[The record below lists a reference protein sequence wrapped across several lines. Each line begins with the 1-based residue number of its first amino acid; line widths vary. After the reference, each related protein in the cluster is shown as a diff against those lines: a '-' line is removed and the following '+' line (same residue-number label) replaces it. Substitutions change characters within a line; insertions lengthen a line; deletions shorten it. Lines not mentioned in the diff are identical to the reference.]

1 MTLTERIR
9 AALARHPDRDD
20 RHISKGIRGATLAA
34 VRAVRAGEDV
44 PEPAP
49 MTPPPAAGTCEAGTI
64 TLDAVRARYDTAAS
78 IRAYVAELRKGVLKL
93 EREVCQQ
100 TAGKD
105 AGRFRRAVENNS
117 DEFKAYRIR
126 LKLDQDQ
133 PEGSWYWGNR
143 ETIAQAMRLRDSV

>member
-9 AALARHPDRDD
+9 AAIERHPGHEDRA
-20 RHISKGIRGATLAA
+20 IANSIRGATLAA
-34 VRAVRAGEDV
+34 VRIVRAGGDA
-44 PEPAP
+44 PEPEL
-49 MTPPPAAGTCEAGTI
+49 MTPHPAAGPSEAGTI
-64 TLDAVRARYDTAAS
+64 TLDAVAARYDTAAS
-78 IRAYVAELRKGVLKL
+78 IRAYVSGLRKGVLKL

-133 PEGSWYWGNR
+133 PEGSWYWGSR
-143 ETIAQAMRLRDSV
+143 ETIAQAVRLRDSV